1 MDIEI
6 DDVPAFKPG
15 SFTCSGSLRTEI
27 IIEDG
32 FVVWEQWGTEGVQ
45 VGYNEKGLLVGVQFP
60 EVLRSNRHT

>member
-1 MDIEI
+1 VDIEI